1 MPTTRSQAA
10 LKPNYHHAVSKEN
23 SQQDGRGRRRGADR
37 NDVENPRKKL
47 RKNVPEKEKEPSGDS

>member
-23 SQQDGRGRRRGADR
+23 SQQDGRGRRRGTDR
-37 NDVENPRKKL
+37 NDMENPRKKL
-47 RKNVPEKEKEPSGDS
+47 RKNVPEKEKEPSGDR